1 MQPQNSHQSFN
12 PTSPSSNAQ
21 LGTLSLAGS
30 CLEDYSLGRDI
41 GKGAYAIVKEA
52 VHKTTGQR
60 VAIKF
65 YDKSKL
71 SDVQRRKSV
80 RREIKLMEKMN
91 HPNIIKLYDS
101 FETDESVCI
110 VMELV
115 SGMSLHAYLK
125 SKPHR

>member
-1 MQPQNSHQSFN
+1 M
-12 PTSPSSNAQ
+12 
-21 LGTLSLAGS
+21 
-30 CLEDYSLGRDI
+30 
-41 GKGAYAIVKEA
+41 KEA
-52 VHKTTGQR
+52 VHKATGQR

-101 FETDESVCI
+101 FETD
-110 VMELV
+110 
-115 SGMSLHAYLK
+115 
-125 SKPHR
+125 